1 MMFEQERNKIF
12 DELGWSVISE
22 KPFKIMHD
30 KSNSFATGEAA
41 LIVQDYLIENYE
53 GLKKSK

>member
-1 MMFEQERNKIF
+1 MFDIERDKIF
-12 DELGWSVISE
+12 ETLGWSVITE

-41 LIVQDYLIENYE
+41 LIVQDYLIENYKI
-53 GLKKSK
+53 LKK